1 MLGIQNQK
9 GHELCSQELS
19 GQSGKTGD
27 MSLKV
32 SSSSNILG
40 VYGLPPDHAS
50 EHQRDAC
57 GLTSPRLGTPGARAV
72 PPPQLS

>member
-32 SSSSNILG
+32 SSSFNIMG
-40 VYGLPPDHAS
+40 VYDLPPGYAS
-50 EHQRDAC
+50 E
-57 GLTSPRLGTPGARAV
+57 P
-72 PPPQLS
+72 